1 MTHRRLAA
9 AAELLRS
16 NHRYRRYA
24 LARVSSTIGTTVAP
38 LGLAFAVV
46 DLGGGATALGFV
58 LMSGLLIFLA
68 VTPAAGVLA
77 DRLPRLAIIVICQ
90 LVCGAAQ
97 LGAAM
102 LVLSGRATVWALAGL
117 AVVAGAAGAF
127 FQPAAKGLVVQLVPA
142 GPMLVQA
149 NALLQICFNAVAIAG
164 PGLAG
169 LVIAASSP
177 GVILAWDALTFLVS
191 AAVFATLRLPPAA
204 RQERRRFLADL
215 VEGWDAFAGRRWLW
229 LLTGLSMLTSACW
242 AAGMSVLGPIY
253 ATRYLDGAV
262 SFGLLNSAIG
272 IGLAAGSITALLFPP
287 ARVGLVLCIT
297 AIPEALLLA
306 GMAANI
312 PLHALAVAGALTG
325 AAGTLR
331 LIVWTSF
338 LQEAIPEDQLSRILA
353 ANATLGSL
361 LVPVAYAVTGPLA
374 DAIGVRAV
382 LAGCG
387 ALVLA
392 GTVVVGCVREVRRL
406 TTGHLPRAA
415 TNA

>member
-262 SFGLLNSAIG
+262 SFGLLNCAIG

-415 TNA
+415 RNA